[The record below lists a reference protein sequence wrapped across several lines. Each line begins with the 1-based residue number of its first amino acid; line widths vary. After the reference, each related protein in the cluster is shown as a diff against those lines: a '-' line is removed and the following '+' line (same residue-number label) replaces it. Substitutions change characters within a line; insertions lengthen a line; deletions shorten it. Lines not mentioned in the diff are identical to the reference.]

1 MKSAVYFDRTF
12 FTTNIISRICDIHH
26 IFYVFLL
33 YFILR
38 GYITSTND
46 KRGKSSYLWSTKI
59 YLCL

>member
-1 MKSAVYFDRTF
+1 MFRMKSAVYFDRTF

-26 IFYVFLL
+26 IFYIFRL

-46 KRGKSSYLWSTKI
+46 KRGKSSYL
-59 YLCL
+59 